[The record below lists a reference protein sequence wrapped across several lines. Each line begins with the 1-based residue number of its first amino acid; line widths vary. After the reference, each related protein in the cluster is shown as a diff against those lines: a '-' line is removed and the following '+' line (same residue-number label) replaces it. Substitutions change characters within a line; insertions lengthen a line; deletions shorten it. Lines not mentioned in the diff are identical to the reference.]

1 VNRWL
6 ALFLF
11 IAAAFVAAAIGG
23 SATASSVSDW
33 YLTLEK
39 PPWNP
44 PSWVFG
50 PAWTLLYILMSVAA
64 WRVWLRRDQP
74 GAKFTLQLHGIQLV
88 LNALWSILFFGLRRP
103 DLALL
108 DILALL
114 GVLVVIQIRLA
125 RTDTKAAWLWAPY
138 LAWVTFATTLNK
150 AIWLLN

>member
-1 VNRWL
+1 MNRWIAL
-6 ALFLF
+6 ALF
-11 IAAAFVAAAIGG
+11 IISAFVIAAIGG

-44 PSWVFG
+44 PGWAFG
-50 PAWTLLYILMSVAA
+50 PAWTLLYIIMSVAA
-64 WRVWLRRDQP
+64 WRVWLRRTEP
-74 GAKFTLQLHGIQLV
+74 GAVRTLQLHGLQLV
-88 LNALWSILFFGLRRP
+88 LNAFWSIFFFGMQRP

-114 GVLVVIQIRLA
+114 GLLVVIQIRLFRFD
-125 RTDTKAAWLWAPY
+125 RTAAYLWLPY

>member
-1 VNRWL
+1 MNRWL

-11 IAAAFVAAAIGG
+11 ILAAFAAAAIGG
-23 SATASSVSDW
+23 SATATSVSDW

-74 GAKFTLQLHGIQLV
+74 GAKLTLQLHGAQLV
-88 LNALWSILFFGLRRP
+88 LNAMWSILFFGMRRP

-114 GVLVVIQIRLA
+114 ALLVVMQMRLA
-125 RTDTKAAWLWAPY
+125 RTDIKAAWLWAPY